1 MNVELLSNLA
11 QLIIPLGLTLWVYNV
26 LNRIIQ
32 ELRARVLELE
42 EQIKNLKASENRWY
56 KKYNNL
62 LSILNKTACRDDCPL
77 RKEVT
82 EYLSKEGEMK

>member
-1 MNVELLSNLA
+1 MSTELLSTLA

-42 EQIKNLKASENRWY
+42 TQIKDLKAPENRWY
-56 KKYNNL
+56 KKYNSL
-62 LSILNKTACRDDCPL
+62 LSILNKSTCKDNCPL

-82 EYLSKEGEMK
+82 EYLSKEGEQR

>member
-1 MNVELLSNLA
+1 MSTELLTTLA

-42 EQIKNLKASENRWY
+42 EQIKDLKASENRWY
-56 KKYNNL
+56 KKYNSL
-62 LSILNKTACRDDCPL
+62 LSIFNKTACKDDCPL
-77 RKEVT
+77 KKEIV
-82 EYLSKEGEMK
+82 EYLAIEGERK

>member
-1 MNVELLSNLA
+1 MSTELLSTLA

-42 EQIKNLKASENRWY
+42 AQIKDLKASENRWY
-56 KKYNNL
+56 KKYNSL
-62 LSILNKTACRDDCPL
+62 LSIINKPVCKEDCPL
-77 RKEVT
+77 RKEVV
-82 EYLSKEGEMK
+82 EYLAKEGEQR

>member
-1 MNVELLSNLA
+1 MSTELLSTLA

-42 EQIKNLKASENRWY
+42 DQIKDLKASENRWY
-56 KKYNNL
+56 KKYNSL
-62 LSILNKTACRDDCPL
+62 LSIINKPVCKEDCPL

-82 EYLSKEGEMK
+82 EYLSKEGERK

>member
-1 MNVELLSNLA
+1 MSTELLSTLA

-42 EQIKNLKASENRWY
+42 AQIKDLKASENRWY
-56 KKYNNL
+56 KKYNSL
-62 LSILNKTACRDDCPL
+62 LSIINKPICKDDCPL

-82 EYLSKEGEMK
+82 EYLSKEGERK

>member
-1 MNVELLSNLA
+1 MSIELLTTLA

-42 EQIKNLKASENRWY
+42 AQIRELKASENRWY
-56 KKYNNL
+56 KKYNSL
-62 LSILNKTACRDDCPL
+62 LSIFNKTVCKDDCPL
-77 RKEVT
+77 KKEIV
-82 EYLSKEGEMK
+82 EYLAKDGERK

>member
-1 MNVELLSNLA
+1 MSVELLATLA

-42 EQIKNLKASENRWY
+42 AQIKDLKTSENRWY

-62 LSILNKTACRDDCPL
+62 LSIFNKTACKDDCPL
-77 RKEVT
+77 KKEIV
-82 EYLSKEGEMK
+82 EYLAKEGERK

>member
-1 MNVELLSNLA
+1 MSTELLSTLA

-42 EQIKNLKASENRWY
+42 AQIKDLKASENRWY
-56 KKYNNL
+56 KKYNSL
-62 LSILNKTACRDDCPL
+62 LSIINKPVCKEDCPL

-82 EYLSKEGEMK
+82 EYLSKEGERK

>member
-1 MNVELLSNLA
+1 MSIELLSTLA

-42 EQIKNLKASENRWY
+42 AQIKELKASENRWY
-56 KKYNNL
+56 KKYNSL
-62 LSILNKTACRDDCPL
+62 LSILNKTVCRDDCPL
-77 RKEVT
+77 RKEVVD
-82 EYLSKEGEMK
+82 YLSKEGENK

>member
-1 MNVELLSNLA
+1 MSTELLTTLA

-42 EQIKNLKASENRWY
+42 EQIRDLKASENRWY

-62 LSILNKTACRDDCPL
+62 LSILNKKACKDDCPL
-77 RKEVT
+77 KKEIV
-82 EYLSKEGEMK
+82 EYLAKEGEIK

>member
-1 MNVELLSNLA
+1 MSTELLTTLA

-32 ELRARVLELE
+32 ELRTRVLELE
-42 EQIKNLKASENRWY
+42 EQIKDLKASENRWY

-62 LSILNKTACRDDCPL
+62 LSIFNKMTCKDDCPL
-77 RKEVT
+77 RREVT
-82 EYLSKEGEMK
+82 EYLAKEGESK

>member
-1 MNVELLSNLA
+1 MSTELLATLA

-42 EQIKNLKASENRWY
+42 AQIRDLKASENRWY

-62 LSILNKTACRDDCPL
+62 LSIFNKTACKDDCTL
-77 RKEVT
+77 RREVV
-82 EYLSKEGEMK
+82 EYLAKEGERK

>member
-1 MNVELLSNLA
+1 MSTELLSTLA

-42 EQIKNLKASENRWY
+42 AQIKDLKASENRWY
-56 KKYNNL
+56 KKYNSL
-62 LSILNKTACRDDCPL
+62 LSIINKPICKDDCPL

-82 EYLSKEGEMK
+82 EYLAKDGERK

>member
-1 MNVELLSNLA
+1 MTMELLSTLA

-42 EQIKNLKASENRWY
+42 AQIKDLKASENRWY
-56 KKYNNL
+56 KKYNSL
-62 LSILNKTACRDDCPL
+62 LSIINKPICKDDCPL

-82 EYLSKEGEMK
+82 EYLAKDGERK

>member
-1 MNVELLSNLA
+1 MSTELLSTLA

-42 EQIKNLKASENRWY
+42 AQIKDLKASENRWY
-56 KKYNNL
+56 KKYNSL
-62 LSILNKTACRDDCPL
+62 LSIINKPVCKEDCPL
-77 RKEVT
+77 RKEVI
-82 EYLSKEGEMK
+82 EYLSKEGERK

>member
-1 MNVELLSNLA
+1 MSTELLSTLA

-42 EQIKNLKASENRWY
+42 AQIKDLKASENRWY
-56 KKYNNL
+56 KKYNSL
-62 LSILNKTACRDDCPL
+62 LSILNKSTCKEDCPL

-82 EYLSKEGEMK
+82 EYLSKEGEQR

>member
-1 MNVELLSNLA
+1 MSTELLTTLA

-42 EQIKNLKASENRWY
+42 AQIRDLKASENRWY
-56 KKYNNL
+56 KKYNSL
-62 LSILNKTACRDDCPL
+62 LSIFNKTACKDDCPL
-77 RKEVT
+77 RREVT
-82 EYLSKEGEMK
+82 EYLAKEGERI

>member
-1 MNVELLSNLA
+1 MTMELLSTLA

-42 EQIKNLKASENRWY
+42 AQIKDLKASENRWY
-56 KKYNNL
+56 KKYNSL
-62 LSILNKTACRDDCPL
+62 LSIINKPICKEDCPL

-82 EYLSKEGEMK
+82 EYLAKDGERK

>member
-1 MNVELLSNLA
+1 MSTELLTTLA
-11 QLIIPLGLTLWVYNV
+11 QLIISLGLTLWVYNV

-42 EQIKNLKASENRWY
+42 AQIKELKASENRWY

-62 LSILNKTACRDDCPL
+62 LSIFNKTVCKDDCPL
-77 RKEVT
+77 KKEIV
-82 EYLSKEGEMK
+82 EYLAKDGERK

>member
-1 MNVELLSNLA
+1 MSTELLTTLA

-42 EQIKNLKASENRWY
+42 AQIRDLKASENRWY
-56 KKYNNL
+56 KKYNSL
-62 LSILNKTACRDDCPL
+62 LSIFNKTICKDDCPL
-77 RKEVT
+77 RREVV
-82 EYLSKEGEMK
+82 EYLSKDGEQR

>member
-1 MNVELLSNLA
+1 MSTELLSTLA

-42 EQIKNLKASENRWY
+42 AQIKDLKASENRWY
-56 KKYNNL
+56 KKYNSL
-62 LSILNKTACRDDCPL
+62 LSIINKTTCKDDCPL
-77 RKEVT
+77 KKEVT
-82 EYLSKEGEMK
+82 GYLAKDGERK

>member
-1 MNVELLSNLA
+1 MSTELLSTLA

-42 EQIKNLKASENRWY
+42 SQIKDLKASENRWY
-56 KKYNNL
+56 KKYNSL
-62 LSILNKTACRDDCPL
+62 LSIINKPICKEDCPL

>member
-1 MNVELLSNLA
+1 MSTELLSTLA
-11 QLIIPLGLTLWVYNV
+11 QLMIPLGLTLWVYNV

-42 EQIKNLKASENRWY
+42 AQIRDLKASENRWY
-56 KKYNNL
+56 KKYNSL
-62 LSILNKTACRDDCPL
+62 LSIINKPICKEDCPL

-82 EYLSKEGEMK
+82 EYLSKEGERK

>member
-1 MNVELLSNLA
+1 MSTELLSTLA

-42 EQIKNLKASENRWY
+42 AQIKDLKASENRWY
-56 KKYNNL
+56 KKYNSL
-62 LSILNKTACRDDCPL
+62 LSIINKPICKEDCPL

-82 EYLSKEGEMK
+82 EYLSKEGERK

>member
-1 MNVELLSNLA
+1 MSIELLTTLA

-42 EQIKNLKASENRWY
+42 AQIKDLKASENRWY
-56 KKYNNL
+56 KKYNSL
-62 LSILNKTACRDDCPL
+62 LSIFNKTACKDNCPL
-77 RKEVT
+77 KKEIV
-82 EYLSKEGEMK
+82 EYLAKEGEQR

>member
-1 MNVELLSNLA
+1 MSTELLTTLA

-42 EQIKNLKASENRWY
+42 AQIRELKASENRWY
-56 KKYNNL
+56 KKYNSL
-62 LSILNKTACRDDCPL
+62 LSIFNKAVCKDDCPL
-77 RKEVT
+77 KKEIV
-82 EYLSKEGEMK
+82 EYLAKEGEQR

>member
-1 MNVELLSNLA
+1 MSTELLTTLA

-42 EQIKNLKASENRWY
+42 EQIKDLKASENRWY
-56 KKYNNL
+56 NPPPPPPP
-62 LSILNKTACRDDCPL
+62 ILNKTVCRDDCPL

-82 EYLSKEGEMK
+82 EYLAKEGERK

>member
-1 MNVELLSNLA
+1 MSIELLTTLA

-42 EQIKNLKASENRWY
+42 AQIRELKASENRWY
-56 KKYNNL
+56 KKYNSL
-62 LSILNKTACRDDCPL
+62 LSIFNKTVCKDDCPL
-77 RKEVT
+77 KKEIVD
-82 EYLSKEGEMK
+82 YLAKEGERK

>member
-1 MNVELLSNLA
+1 MSTELLSTLA
-11 QLIIPLGLTLWVYNV
+11 QLIISLGLTLWVYNV

-42 EQIKNLKASENRWY
+42 AQIRELKASENRWY

-62 LSILNKTACRDDCPL
+62 LSIFNKTVCKDDCPL
-77 RKEVT
+77 KKEIV
-82 EYLSKEGEMK
+82 EYLAKDGERK

>member
-1 MNVELLSNLA
+1 MTAELLSTLA

-32 ELRARVLELE
+32 ELRERVLELE
-42 EQIKNLKASENRWY
+42 AQIRDLKASENRWY
-56 KKYNNL
+56 KKYNSL
-62 LSILNKTACRDDCPL
+62 LSILNKSTCKEDCPL

-82 EYLSKEGEMK
+82 EYLSKEGERK

>member
-1 MNVELLSNLA
+1 MSTELLSTLA

-32 ELRARVLELE
+32 ELRSRVLELE
-42 EQIKNLKASENRWY
+42 AQIKDLKASENRWY
-56 KKYNNL
+56 KKYNSL
-62 LSILNKTACRDDCPL
+62 LSIINKPICKEDCPL

-82 EYLSKEGEMK
+82 EYLSKEGENV

>member
-1 MNVELLSNLA
+1 MSIELLSTLA

-42 EQIKNLKASENRWY
+42 AQIRDLKASENRWY

-62 LSILNKTACRDDCPL
+62 LSIFNKTVCKDNCPL
-77 RKEVT
+77 KKEIV
-82 EYLSKEGEMK
+82 EYLAKEGEQR